1 MASAHLSKALEMSTS
16 PFCMMEIFAEELRI
30 AGRALGELL
39 GETDAEDLLGII
51 FSRFCIGK

>member
-1 MASAHLSKALEMSTS
+1 MSTS
-16 PFCMMEIFAEELRI
+16 PFCMMEIFAEELRL